1 MDFTRQTEAY
11 GYIQTLLNNGHT
23 MKTLPISRETV
34 EGIIR
39 CHEPVTDNA
48 LRLLKQEVDKQ
59 EATATPT
66 IDLKPPKD

>member
-1 MDFTRQTEAY
+1 MDFKKQTEAY
-11 GYIQTLLNNGHT
+11 GYVQTLLSNGHT
-23 MKTLPISRETV
+23 MKTLPVSRETV

-39 CHEPVTDNA
+39 CREPVTDDA

-66 IDLKPPKD
+66 MEN